1 MLIGVIYHL
10 RQYLFISFYSQ
21 ALVWTR
27 TQWMQK
33 DWWSLGLQHLVL
45 GQLIVHIMTWSTQME
60 LGISRRASGMSGFQ
74 CSQLFAHH
82 DLSDMLIWIICL
94 YLPSDTQLTLWS
106 WSCPIILFASGV
118 RISGNAWPFTGLLTI
133 CKRTNDDIVVIHL
146 RGMVL
151 MLWHVPVVVFRG
163 HWLSCAS
170 HCLCCVWVLLLLGGR
185 GHLLGG
191 CRRFAAGVVCS
202 GGGCI
207 TWHEGVLRW
216 WWRKKQM
223 SQAVTFVSM
232 LFKLACITIISH
244 DCHTTVWYEIAK
256 VWYDIW
262 YEIAIPRYGMR
273 LPRYGMTFGITL
285 PRYGITLPYHGMV

>member
-1 MLIGVIYHL
+1 
-10 RQYLFISFYSQ
+10 
-21 ALVWTR
+21 
-27 TQWMQK
+27 
-33 DWWSLGLQHLVL
+33 
-45 GQLIVHIMTWSTQME
+45 
-60 LGISRRASGMSGFQ
+60 MSGFQ

-223 SQAVTFVSM
+223 SQAVMFVSM
-232 LFKLACITIISH
+232 LFKLARIMIISCDDH
-244 DCHTTVWYEIAK
+244 AQCPLKFCSVCFSFTKVVIYYLAMFKVNAVAK
-256 VWYDIW
+256 SSSKP
-262 YEIAIPRYGMR
+262 IP
-273 LPRYGMTFGITL
+273 LHPSN
-285 PRYGITLPYHGMV
+285 P